1 MDLTTNEKYGIGAV
15 ALVALAG
22 TAYYFL
28 VYKPKHAAVLPSGMT
43 PVPPSLPQGQPAPVQ
58 VPAGQP
64 PPAQSTGP
72 NATIAVD
79 VPPVQ
84 SPYTTASTGPTQ
96 YTVTTQ
102 STGEAGQL
110 RIRSGPGVSYPMV
123 GVYQHGDTVLA
134 TGVLTPNPVDGYTWA
149 QVMDG
154 SGNITGWCAT
164 TDLSVAG
171 PPGTVAAGNLGA
183 GNRCGH
189 VGGNLGA
196 GYRYGHVGGNLST
209 SHPMSHWAG
218 AYRATPPSFARRITS
233 WGTRPIT
240 SWG

>member
-15 ALVALAG
+15 VLVALAG
-22 TAYYFL
+22 GAYYFL
-28 VYKPKHAAVLPSGMT
+28 VYKPKHAAVLHGGII
-43 PVPPSLPQGQPAPVQ
+43 PVPPSLPQGQSAPAQ

-72 NATIAVD
+72 NATIAVN

-96 YTVTTQ
+96 YIVTTQ

-123 GVYQHGDTVLA
+123 GVYQHGDAVLA
-134 TGVLTPNPVDGYTWA
+134 TGVLTPNPVDGHTWA
-149 QVMDG
+149 QVTDG

-164 TDLSVAG
+164 DDLSVASASG
-171 PPGTVAAGNLGA
+171 SGTMAA
-183 GNRCGH
+183 
-189 VGGNLGA
+189 GNLGA

-209 SHPMSHWAG
+209 SPHPMSHWTG
-218 AYRATPPSFARRITS
+218 AYYARRAMPPSFARRITG
-233 WGTRPIT
+233 WG
-240 SWG
+240 